1 MDKTQDL
8 FALLLRQHLTYH
20 NGYVLIGGVEQQ
32 VCLLKKDS
40 TVTGK
45 P

>member
-1 MDKTQDL
+1 MEKTQDL
-8 FALLLRQHLTYH
+8 FALLLRGNAYN
-20 NGYVLIGGVEQQ
+20 NGYIFIDGVEQQ